1 MRLIACVLGHSLIG
15 LLGVVLNFM
24 PVSVLANAN
33 ATPILPK
40 GLSTNDWQSI
50 QAAWQAGRHA
60 VAESTDQPGTWTA
73 RNPGQQWLLHFDGR
87 GFEAQPDGTDW
98 RWGLQLQR
106 WGMAGAEQVIN
117 GKAVMLREGQRAR
130 YQWSSELEEWYVNDA
145 RGLEHG
151 YTVHTQPAG
160 TSNRLRFEWAVR
172 GSLQPQIGA
181 GGGDVRFVDAG
192 GVTNLTY
199 AGLNVWDADGQPL
212 PAVFESMAEGLALSV
227 DTRNA
232 RYPITIDPIA
242 QQAYLKASNTGVV
255 DSFGWS
261 VAISGDTVVVGAQAE
276 DSNSTT
282 INGDQSNNAA
292 GEAGAAYVFVRT
304 AGIWSQQAYLKA
316 SNTDADDRFGI
327 SVAISGDTIVVGAT
341 YEDSNSVVI
350 NAGQGNNAA
359 ADAGAAYVF
368 VRSGSIWSQ
377 QAYLKAS
384 NTDAVDRFGGSVAI
398 FNNTVVVGA
407 VNESSNSTTIN
418 GGQSNNAANY
428 AGAAYVFERSGSS
441 WSQQAYLKASNTD
454 INDFFGLSVA
464 VAGNTIAVGTAY
476 EDSNSTVINGD
487 QSNNSATN
495 AGAVYVFERSG
506 T

>member
-1 MRLIACVLGHSLIG
+1 M
-15 LLGVVLNFM
+15 
-24 PVSVLANAN
+24 
-33 ATPILPK
+33 
-40 GLSTNDWQSI
+40 
-50 QAAWQAGRHA
+50 
-60 VAESTDQPGTWTA
+60 
-73 RNPGQQWLLHFDGR
+73 
-87 GFEAQPDGTDW
+87 
-98 RWGLQLQR
+98 
-106 WGMAGAEQVIN
+106 
-117 GKAVMLREGQRAR
+117 
-130 YQWSSELEEWYVNDA
+130 
-145 RGLEHG
+145 
-151 YTVHTQPAG
+151 
-160 TSNRLRFEWAVR
+160 
-172 GSLQPQIGA
+172 
-181 GGGDVRFVDAG
+181 
-192 GVTNLTY
+192 
-199 AGLNVWDADGQPL
+199 
-212 PAVFESMAEGLALSV
+212 
-227 DTRNA
+227 
-232 RYPITIDPIA
+232 
-242 QQAYLKASNTGVV
+242 
-255 DSFGWS
+255 
-261 VAISGDTVVVGAQAE
+261 
-276 DSNSTT
+276 
-282 INGDQSNNAA
+282 
-292 GEAGAAYVFVRT
+292 RT

-506 T
+506 TSWSQQAYLKASNTDAFDYFGYSVAIFDNTLLVGAFNEDSNSTSIDGDQGNNAATNAGAAYVFERSGSSWSQQAYLKASNTNAYDYFGYSVAISGDTVVVAARDEDSNSTGIDGDQGNNAASASGAAYVFVRDSGNWSQQTYLKASNTGADDNFGFSVAISGDTAVIGATDEDSNSTIINGDQGNNAASYAGAAYVFQVLQDDVFKNGFEGT